1 MKNWPSDRMGEIC
14 DQCSKCGAMK
24 HSPSDRIGNND
35 IPGWICDECAVDN
48 GMRPTIKKGV
58 VYHVGECAWCGRDV
72 PVSNSE
78 DWTKKLKGR
87 TK

>member
-1 MKNWPSDRMGEIC
+1 MRHWPSDRVMKNEIY
-14 DQCSKCGAMK
+14 
-24 HSPSDRIGNND
+24 
-35 IPGWICDECAVDN
+35 GWICDECAVDK

-72 PVSNSE
+72 SVSNSE
-78 DWTKKLKGR
+78 DWTKKSKGR